1 MSDAPAFYSTALEG
15 GRASVWLGDCLE
27 AMGHMDADSVDQVI
41 TDPPYEKHMHVN
53 KAQKA
58 HPRGR
63 KIRGDGYAELEVLDF
78 ASIEPIRVEAARQM
92 VRVSRGWLLVFCTPE
107 GVAPWRDAIEAAGA
121 RYKRACCWIKPDATP
136 QFNGQGP
143 AMGAE
148 MFVAAWCGSGH
159 AHWNAGGK
167 RGVYTFNT
175 NNAQRDGR
183 HPTEKP
189 VDLMRALVRDF
200 AGADDLILD
209 PFMGSGTTGVA
220 SLLEGRRFA
229 GFEKDQTYFDVA
241 SQRLEW
247 TRTRAGPV
255 VRKAQKQATAQTTD
269 NGPLFAALG

>member
-107 GVAPWRDAIEAAGA
+107 GVGQKCLPPPGAAAVMPIGTPGA
-121 RYKRACCWIKPDATP
+121 SAASTPSTPTMPSATGDTRLKSRWI
-136 QFNGQGP
+136 
-143 AMGAE
+143 
-148 MFVAAWCGSGH
+148 
-159 AHWNAGGK
+159 
-167 RGVYTFNT
+167 
-175 NNAQRDGR
+175 
-183 HPTEKP
+183 
-189 VDLMRALVRDF
+189 
-200 AGADDLILD
+200 
-209 PFMGSGTTGVA
+209 
-220 SLLEGRRFA
+220 
-229 GFEKDQTYFDVA
+229 
-241 SQRLEW
+241 
-247 TRTRAGPV
+247 
-255 VRKAQKQATAQTTD
+255 
-269 NGPLFAALG
+269 